1 MALVTLEEAKN
12 YLRVSTSDDDDLISS
27 LILSAEALTKDVGR
41 ISDEVWQALN
51 TEPPDSEEDPDEI
64 VQIRSVCRVST
75 LYALAYLYDH
85 REEADHH
92 DLTIT
97 MRSLLFAVREGV
109 V

>member
-51 TEPPDSEEDPDEI
+51 TEPPDGEEDPDEI

-109 V
+109 I